1 MANIEKIKS
10 NIGFLVWYQVFSHVN
25 ESQQNSIVNLI
36 KEICKYVEN
45 EINSN
50 GGIAGKKIKV
60 HFLIVPENTDQAKEN
75 FENYLKEY
83 SDIMFICQA
92 PNYYKIDPEKKI
104 CQELLDKFK
113 GQPYIVFDS
122 VKMFLGNYS
131 LNFFDTDRVSV
142 SGKNV
147 LKIIDLLFTPNNIF
161 VVKLKDF
168 KTNFSKDDLN
178 CKVIEININEIKNQ
192 NNSEL
197 KILDEL
203 KKCSMNDIIYFS
215 NANGRDNKISF
226 ISEYVKSDTK
236 AKLIL
241 DNFDVRNMKII
252 YEKN

>member
-1 MANIEKIKS
+1 
-10 NIGFLVWYQVFSHVN
+10 Q
-25 ESQQNSIVNLI
+25 
-36 KEICKYVEN
+36 
-45 EINSN
+45 
-50 GGIAGKKIKV
+50 
-60 HFLIVPENTDQAKEN
+60 
-75 FENYLKEY
+75 
-83 SDIMFICQA
+83 
-92 PNYYKIDPEKKI
+92 
-104 CQELLDKFK
+104 
-113 GQPYIVFDS
+113 
-122 VKMFLGNYS
+122 KMFLGNYS
-131 LNFFDTDRVSV
+131 SNFFNTDRVSV

-168 KTNFSKDDLN
+168 KKDFSKNDLN

-241 DNFDVRNMKII
+241 DNFDVRNMQII
-252 YEKN
+252 YEKNLENFIKKEIYFFGQENYHIYLKVRQIFHSLNIKTTNDQMQYINW